1 MTPFLRDLES
11 LEPRYETSFVSL
23 GYLVQ
28 EMYATVLSLV
38 SRVLELKRLGAFSK
52 EPRYRQISPSVEA
65 LRRQTE
71 DLMELLQF
79 PDAASQRREHILQGF
94 RKLQE
99 SPSPLFFELQ
109 RAQLEN
115 LLEDTERFRMQCVH
129 TAERMKEQVFHVHR
143 CLEKKV
149 SPQVLELSPDLSP
162 ENSGYVSLQEVLIP
176 LGEEVLKMGS
186 LGSLFR
192 EEGVFL
198 ERLEEEYRHLLRRM
212 GDRIREIQERASSQG
227 SSESLPEEE
236 TVKMLEIFQAYSTR
250 EERQIFR
257 EFFAS
262 RGDIPEYA
270 AFTEETEE
278 DDLSGVDLF

>member
-1 MTPFLRDLES
+1 MSPLRDLEG
-11 LEPRYETSFVSL
+11 LEPRYEPSFVSL

-71 DLMELLQF
+71 DLMGLLQF

-94 RKLQE
+94 RKLQA
-99 SPSPLFFELQ
+99 SSSPLFLELQ
-109 RAQLEN
+109 RAQLET
-115 LLEDTERFRMQCVH
+115 LLEDTEQFRMQCVH
-129 TAERMKEQVFHVHR
+129 TAERMKEQVFLLRR

-149 SPQVLELSPDLSP
+149 SPEVLELSPNLSP

-192 EEGVFL
+192 EEGIFL
-198 ERLEEEYRHLLRRM
+198 ERLEEEYRHILRRM
-212 GDRIREIQERASSQG
+212 GDSVQKIGGA
-227 SSESLPEEE
+227 ESLSAEEAA
-236 TVKMLEIFQAYSTR
+236 KMLEIFQTYSTR
-250 EERQIFR
+250 EERQVFR

-262 RGDIPEYA
+262 RGEIPEYV
-270 AFTEETEE
+270 AFTQEAEE